1 MMHKAV
7 IANLK
12 LSSRFYLPPVSISVN
27 WVNCDLNKG
36 GLSAWAAVNVLGE
49 DDLLEVVMQEQDK
62 AIPRESEG
70 T

>member
-12 LSSRFYLPPVSISVN
+12 LSSRFYLPPVSIS
-27 WVNCDLNKG
+27 VNCDLNKG

>member
-1 MMHKAV
+1 MMLKAG

-27 WVNCDLNKG
+27 CDLDKG
-36 GLSAWAAVNVLGE
+36 GLGAWAAVNVVDE

-62 AIPRESEG
+62 AIPREYEG